1 MITVSN
7 QVNPKTAQT
16 IEERAAEYGL
26 PIETVRRLMDRSA
39 KRGGLFYLQDFIDD
53 VTEASVKRFKRIALA
68 KSIPSQD

>member
-7 QVNPKTAQT
+7 QVPRPTQT
-16 IEERAAEYGL
+16 LEERAAEYDL

-53 VTEASVKRFKRIALA
+53 VTEASVKRFKRLA
-68 KSIPSQD
+68 SMKSSQSQD